1 MNSKNKDYII
11 RLNKIDEERKTTAP
25 TMCKMHFMKQ
35 PMKVSKANKQ
45 YLFDELGKFSVCL
58 LFFLLSHYL
67 LIDQSQTNIM
77 SFFLFWMRPMYYS
90 YLCNLIKLFLCSLEN
105 VSATL
110 FFFLKLVD
118 YLPNKKEINN
128 SVITTNVWNVM
139 K

>member
-77 SFFLFWMRPMYYS
+77 SFFLFWMRPKYYS
-90 YLCNLIKLFLCSLEN
+90 RSVLTDLGSANYLCNLIKLFLCSLEN
-105 VSATL
+105 VSRL
-110 FFFLKLVD
+110 IFI
-118 YLPNKKEINN
+118 LPKISRPRLPYQIKK
-128 SVITTNVWNVM
+128 